1 VRPSERQP
9 RVAARFELLVCCGLL
24 PLAVACGHKPD
35 PGRPR
40 DLRALLL
47 SFDDNHASAS
57 LTFPTLTYE
66 TLVRFEPPP
75 GKHRPWRLWL
85 QAQAPGTVTV
95 ELYKN
100 TLLETPGESF
110 DKFTREIQA
119 SDVSGGRDGRW
130 IVEDLQDLDD
140 IDAPIWIGVRK
151 EAGAPALW
159 TSAVVSGQCFL
170 RDRDTSKGLGI
181 LPVKR
186 TPMIRLELAPAD
198 LPRTPPPPAAA
209 SATPSEASP

>member
-1 VRPSERQP
+1 MRPSVR
-9 RVAARFELLVCCGLL
+9 RSRADRLGTFLLCGLL
-24 PLAVACGHKPD
+24 PLGAACGHHPTLD
-35 PGRPR
+35 RPR

-47 SFDDNHASAS
+47 AFDDNRPSAS

-85 QAQAPGTVTV
+85 QAQAPGTITV
-95 ELYKN
+95 ELYQN

-110 DKFTREIQA
+110 DKFTREIVA
-119 SDVSGGRDGRW
+119 DEVSAGKDGRW
-130 IVEDLQDLDD
+130 IVEDLQDLDV
-140 IDAPIWIGVRK
+140 IDGPIWIGVRK
-151 EAGAPALW
+151 EAGSPALW
-159 TSAVVSGQCFL
+159 TSAVVSGQSFL
-170 RDRDTSKGLGI
+170 RDRDASKGLGI

-198 LPRTPPPPAAA
+198 LPRTPAPARPAAA
-209 SATPSEASP
+209 TDSAAP

>member
-1 VRPSERQP
+1 M
-9 RVAARFELLVCCGLL
+9 LVLCGSL
-24 PLAVACGHKPD
+24 PLGAACAHKPASD
-35 PGRPR
+35 RPR

-47 SFDDNHASAS
+47 AFDDNRATAS

-110 DKFTREIQA
+110 DKFTREIVA
-119 SDVSGGRDGRW
+119 DEVSGGKDGRW
-130 IVEDLQDLDD
+130 IVEDLQDLDV
-140 IDAPIWIGVRK
+140 IDEPIWIGVRK
-151 EAGAPALW
+151 EAGSPALW
-159 TSAVVSGQCFL
+159 TSAVVSGQSFL
-170 RDRDTSKGLGI
+170 RDRDASKGLGI

-198 LPRTPPPPAAA
+198 LPRTPPPGSAAA
-209 SATPSEASP
+209 STAAATDSTTP